1 MKRYV
6 AMGLAF
12 LLIPVAAAAQDPS
25 AFAELRLR
33 LNPGDTITVTDPRGV
48 STRGK
53 VESISRS
60 VLTMKTGNRTRVFPQ
75 QDVLEVKQQYRDPVG
90 DGAKRGLL
98 VGMALG
104 LVAGIQASRSPNYV
118 SESPGAP
125 VGGALGGALYGALI
139 GTLVDAMKK
148 TDRTIYRA
156 PATQPCSLCVR
167 RSAGHGVEHFVLSR
181 NSMSNGVRF
190 PRILEMKLW
199 LSKSTQVALQEQ
211 LSTQIV
217 LGIVSGDLV
226 PDEKL
231 PSSEELGRRFK
242 VHPNTVR
249 AAYRGLARVGWL
261 EWRRGSGF
269 YVRDRGAEGRPDPI
283 AGLDH
288 LISSF
293 LAAAETRG
301 YSLAD
306 IQSRMRDRFPTRPRS
321 VLVIESDPELRE
333 ILVVEISQHVSVDVE
348 GVAPDACSEKRI
360 SPGVLCVAL
369 YDHARDVRAA
379 LPPEES
385 CIFLRSSSVPKVLAK
400 EKKPQSDVLI
410 CVVSRWMTFLR
421 WARTTLTAVGVN
433 ATAIELRDGREDGWN
448 RGLAAYS
455 LVVTDSVLARA
466 LPSNPRLRV
475 FRVIAEESME
485 ELRERLE
492 H

>member
-1 MKRYV
+1 
-6 AMGLAF
+6 MGCA
-12 LLIPVAAAAQDPS
+12 
-25 AFAELRLR
+25 
-33 LNPGDTITVTDPRGV
+33 
-48 STRGK
+48 TR
-53 VESISRS
+53 
-60 VLTMKTGNRTRVFPQ
+60 TP
-75 QDVLEVKQQYRDPVG
+75 D
-90 DGAKRGLL
+90 
-98 VGMALG
+98 
-104 LVAGIQASRSPNYV
+104 
-118 SESPGAP
+118 
-125 VGGALGGALYGALI
+125 
-139 GTLVDAMKK
+139 
-148 TDRTIYRA
+148 
-156 PATQPCSLCVR
+156 
-167 RSAGHGVEHFVLSR
+167 
-181 NSMSNGVRF
+181 
-190 PRILEMKLW
+190 MKLW

-249 AAYRGLARVGWL
+249 AAYRGLARAGWIQ
-261 EWRRGSGF
+261 WRRGSGF

-293 LAAAETRG
+293 LAAAQSRG

-306 IQSRMRDRFPTRPRS
+306 IQSRLRDRFPTRPRC

-333 ILVVEISQHVSVDVE
+333 ILVIEIRQHVSIDVE
-348 GVAPDACSEKRI
+348 GVAPEACSEKRI
-360 SPGVLCVAL
+360 ATGVLCVAL
-369 YDHARDVRAA
+369 YDHARDVRAV

-385 CIFLRSSSVPKVLAK
+385 CIFLRSSSVPKILEK
-400 EKKPQSDVLI
+400 ERKPQSDVLI

-455 LVVTDSVLARA
+455 LVVTDSVLARS

-485 ELRERLE
+485 ELRERLRE
-492 H
+492 S